1 MDFTEAA
8 LTVLMRER
16 HREAEAQAER
26 TRLLRSAY
34 PRVSTRIRLGRWL
47 MRLGARLASHDAIPV
62 YEPGAGRWGGSAHG

>member
-1 MDFTEAA
+1 MDFTEVA

-26 TRLLRSAY
+26 ARLLRSAY

-47 MRLGARLASHDAIPV
+47 IRLGSRLTAPD
-62 YEPGAGRWGGSAHG
+62 GALHSTVTDRRFGA